1 MRSKVYA
8 TVRCPSACP
17 SHSAATTSSTYAVIS
32 ATVLLFTIS
41 NSSLLFVYIAV
52 TGFPFTRRLSAE
64 KGTSS
69 FRDFELWP
77 ITLTPELE
85 GSDELPRQISKLK
98 VILFKSYWLHE
109 HTDTHWQTQQ
119 TDCAIG
125 TAKWSV
131 TYKSQSSLLSNT
143 TANVCFAYRRLVR
156 CRTFAFTERKTT
168 NELINAG
175 VFWFIIVS
183 PTRRLSAA
191 AAERRQIGPRDRS
204 FPSSDICHQLPFT
217 VRLQGYCSVLPLK
230 FITVIVRNY
239 WG

>member
-1 MRSKVYA
+1 MTINRVKSTCDSCIIGTARICGAKSMQRYG
-8 TVRCPSACP
+8 VRPP
-17 SHSAATTSSTYAVIS
+17 VRLIPPRPHHRLTQSSQLQCY
-32 ATVLLFTIS
+32 LFTIS
-41 NSSLLFVYIAV
+41 NSSLLFVHIAV
-52 TGFPFTRRLSAE
+52 TGFPFTRRLLAE

-175 VFWFIIVS
+175 VFLVYYCQSNPPAVS
-183 PTRRLSAA
+183 SSSRAPT
-191 AAERRQIGPRDRS
+191 DRS
-204 FPSSDICHQLPFT
+204 TWPIISFLGHLPPVT
-217 VRLQGYCSVLPLK
+217 VYS
-230 FITVIVRNY
+230 
-239 WG
+239 